1 MTCKIN
7 ADTSD
12 GLKLVS
18 DTSGEIDLQI
28 DASTKVHMA
37 SDGKVG
43 IGTTSPAQMLHVK
56 ASDARVRTEESSGS
70 TTFDMT
76 NTSSGHFLDSS
87 GTNDLTINKSGSANM
102 VFKTVNAEKMRLT
115 NAGHGELLV
124 STTDGSPWN
133 NNNSDPGCGLNTS
146 YEGLISS
153 ARSGG
158 DPLALN
164 RMASDGDLLAFYRD
178 GSVVGTISVSGGNVT
193 YGAFTGNH
201 PSRLVDN
208 TNPTILKGTVIE
220 TLDTM
225 CSWYE
230 LEFTTAEG
238 VPKHTEIVLPDD
250 KSVGDSHTMDY
261 LGESVTGKIIKRDN
275 NKHTL
280 CKISDTEDSARVY
293 GVFADYSNGD
303 EVVYNDMLINAVGT
317 SVVRV
322 ASGVTVSAGD
332 LLSSKGDGTAKLQG
346 DDIIKT
352 KTIGKVLSNIK
363 QETYD
368 DGSFTVPCALYC
380 G

>member
-7 ADTSD
+7 ADTSN
-12 GLKLVS
+12 GLKLES

-70 TTFDMT
+70 TTFEMT

-87 GTNDLTINKSGSANM
+87 GTNNLTINKVGDAVM

-115 NAGHGELLV
+115 NAAHGELLV

-133 NNNSDPGCGLNTS
+133 NNNSDPGCGLSTS
-146 YEGLISS
+146 HEGLITA

-158 DPLALN
+158 DPMAVN
-164 RMASDGDLLAFYRD
+164 RMASDGDLFAFYRD
-178 GSVVGTISVSGGNVT
+178 GSKVGSISVSSGTIT

-220 TLDTM
+220 TIDTM
-225 CSWYE
+225 CNWYE
-230 LEFTTAEG
+230 LEFTTAKG
-238 VPKHTEIVLPDD
+238 VPKHTEIVLPDG

-261 LGESVTGKIIKRDN
+261 LGESVTGKIIKRLDD
-275 NKHTL
+275 KHTL

-303 EVVYNDMLINAVGT
+303 EVVYNDMLINAIGT

-352 KTIGKVLSNIK
+352 KTIGKVLSNVK